1 MAKSD
6 EEIRKRDRAYKD
18 KSRAKLAEERGP
30 EVRGIYAKEEHKKTV
45 QRAAQEHSKRLRE
58 GE

>member
-6 EEIRKRDRAYKD
+6 AERQQDTRDRRGT
-18 KSRAKLAEERGP
+18 KSLK

-45 QRAAQEHSKRLRE
+45 QRAAQDHSKRLRE